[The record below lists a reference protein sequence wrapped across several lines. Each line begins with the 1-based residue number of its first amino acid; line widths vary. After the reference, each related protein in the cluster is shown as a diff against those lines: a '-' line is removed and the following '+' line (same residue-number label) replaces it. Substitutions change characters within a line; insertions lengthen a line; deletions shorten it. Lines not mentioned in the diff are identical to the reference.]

1 MILIMVTLL
10 CHSFELL
17 IKRTKIVGYFIMSIG
32 GYDGE
37 SLDDVE
43 ITSLDP
49 EKYPVP
55 ECLKNLNTLPYPT
68 SGPFGA
74 LDYSGKS
81 V

>member
-1 MILIMVTLL
+1 
-10 CHSFELL
+10 
-17 IKRTKIVGYFIMSIG
+17 MSIG

-55 ECLKNLNTLPYPT
+55 ECLRNLNTLPYPT